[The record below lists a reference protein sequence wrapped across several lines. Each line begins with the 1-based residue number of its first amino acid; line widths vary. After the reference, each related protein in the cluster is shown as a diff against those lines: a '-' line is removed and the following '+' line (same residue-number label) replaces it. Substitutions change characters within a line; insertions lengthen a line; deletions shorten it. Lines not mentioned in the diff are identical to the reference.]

1 MGSYIVCDDKK
12 IKNIDFAISSKEQEL
27 GLMFE
32 KDSKILVF
40 LYTQPK
46 TRKFW
51 MKNCNFPLDIVFI
64 KSNKIIA
71 IEKGESNTENLIG
84 PDKESDFVIEFP
96 FGYCK
101 ENDLA
106 IGKSIKLKLG
116 KKVLKK
122 LFQMTTEK

>member
-1 MGSYIVCDDKK
+1 MGSYIICDDKK
-12 IKNIDFAISSKEQEL
+12 IKDIDFAITPKEQES

-32 KDSKILVF
+32 KDPKTLVF

-46 TRKFW
+46 IRKFW

-64 KSNKIIA
+64 KSEKIIA
-71 IEKGESNTENLIG
+71 IEKGECNTENLIG

-96 FGYCK
+96 SGYCK
-101 ENDLA
+101 ENELC

-116 KKVLKK
+116 KKLLRK
-122 LFQMTTEK
+122 LFQMTT